1 MVFTKGTLFTTMIS
15 INIVTP
21 PIILPQPDS
30 DTAQGGIDHHSL
42 RATIAIDN
50 INVDVSLSSPYFT
63 VNTRA
68 CDIVV
73 HLVAF
78 A

>member
-1 MVFTKGTLFTTMIS
+1 MVFTKGTLVTTMIS
-15 INIVTP
+15 INIATP

-42 RATIAIDN
+42 HATIDN

-73 HLVAF
+73 HLVTF